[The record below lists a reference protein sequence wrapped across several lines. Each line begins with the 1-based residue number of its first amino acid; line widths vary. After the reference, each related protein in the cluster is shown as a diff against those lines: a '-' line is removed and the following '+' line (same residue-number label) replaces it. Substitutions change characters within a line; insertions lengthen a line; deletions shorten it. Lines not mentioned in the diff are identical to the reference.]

1 MSKKES
7 FRTVALKTY
16 GRFVPAHVT
25 SPKHRFTQRRSHQ
38 RRANIKEI
46 KAASERGL
54 MIRSRRAVSWLL
66 PGLVV
71 KRWLLTSGLGLL
83 MALLGA
89 AVWADLKPIYWILET
104 LSWLLS
110 SLTTVL
116 PREIT
121 GPLVVLIGLSL
132 IHI

>member
-25 SPKHRFTQRRSHQ
+25 SPKHRFSQRRSHQ
-38 RRANIKEI
+38 RRASIKGI

-66 PGLVV
+66 SSV
-71 KRWLLTSGLGLL
+71 
-83 MALLGA
+83 
-89 AVWADLKPIYWILET
+89 
-104 LSWLLS
+104 SWVLS
-110 SLTTVL
+110 SVNWMRSNVSRVAKQYELAAEQCELPGGCAVL
-116 PREIT
+116 FLPIVNIEYQN
-121 GPLVVLIGLSL
+121 IGMSGSIPAGL
-132 IHI
+132 

>member
-16 GRFVPAHVT
+16 GRLVPAHVT

-38 RRANIKEI
+38 RRASIKGI

-89 AVWADLKPIYWILET
+89 AIWADLKPIYWIIET
-104 LSWLLS
+104 LVWLL
-110 SLTTVL
+110 
-116 PREIT
+116 
-121 GPLVVLIGLSL
+121 
-132 IHI
+132 